1 MISALVVTLAGAAN
15 GCSFTFVSA
24 PKRDPRT
31 RVVTCNDTYGWPVLD
46 TMIAIVPLAGILYAA
61 SSSGAQIGANVAVDF
76 GLMALFAASAV
87 YGYSQ
92 VNACFEEYDLDRN
105 TYQSPPDRSIRRR
118 PIRPTPKPAPLSQ
131 PTPANASPD
140 AGAPPDG
147 GADRSGAPIR

>member
-1 MISALVVTLAGAAN
+1 MISALIVSLTGAAN

-46 TMIAIVPLAGILYAA
+46 TMIAIVPLAGILYEAT
-61 SSSGAQIGANVAVDF
+61 SSGNLMEANVAVDF

-118 PIRPTPKPAPLSQ
+118 PIRPTPKPAPPST
-131 PTPANASPD
+131 PTPDSASPD
-140 AGAPPDG
+140 AGPSPDG
-147 GADRSGAPIR
+147 GADRSSAPIR